1 MTNIDDDQTPEDDD
15 GLVTTLMGR
24 FPNSG
29 MLELLMADRLEDQER
44 ERLRDI
50 VFDQFGKLD

>member
-1 MTNIDDDQTPEDDD
+1 MTTFDEDQTPEDDD
-15 GLVTTLMGR
+15 GQPTTLMGR

-29 MLELLMADRLEDQER
+29 MLELLMADRLEEKER

-50 VFDQFGKLD
+50 AFDQFDKLD

>member
-1 MTNIDDDQTPEDDD
+1 MTNIDEDQTPEDDD
-15 GLVTTLMGR
+15 SQPTTLMGR

-29 MLELLMADRLEDQER
+29 MLELLMAYRLEEKER

-50 VFDQFGKLD
+50 AFDQFGKLD

>member
-1 MTNIDDDQTPEDDD
+1 MTNIDADQTPEDDD
-15 GLVTTLMGR
+15 SQPTTLMGR

-29 MLELLMADRLEDQER
+29 MLELLMADRLVEKER

-50 VFDQFGKLD
+50 AFDQFGKLD

>member
-1 MTNIDDDQTPEDDD
+1 MTTFDEDQTPEDDD
-15 GLVTTLMGR
+15 SQPTTLKGR

-50 VFDQFGKLD
+50 AFDQFGKLD

>member
-1 MTNIDDDQTPEDDD
+1 MTTFDEDQTLEDDD
-15 GLVTTLMGR
+15 SQPTTLKGR

-50 VFDQFGKLD
+50 AFDQFGKLD

>member
-1 MTNIDDDQTPEDDD
+1 MTNIDEDQTPEDDD
-15 GLVTTLMGR
+15 SQPTTLKGR

-29 MLELLMADRLEDQER
+29 MLKLLMADRLEDQER

-50 VFDQFGKLD
+50 AFDQFDKLD

>member
-1 MTNIDDDQTPEDDD
+1 MTNIDEDQTPEDDD
-15 GLVTTLMGR
+15 GLATTLMGR

-29 MLELLMADRLEDQER
+29 MLELLMADRREEKER

-50 VFDQFGKLD
+50 AFDQFGKLD

>member
-1 MTNIDDDQTPEDDD
+1 MTNIDEDQTPEDDD
-15 GLVTTLMGR
+15 SQPTTLMGR

-29 MLELLMADRLEDQER
+29 MLELLMADRLEEKER

-50 VFDQFGKLD
+50 AFDQFGNLD

>member
-1 MTNIDDDQTPEDDD
+1 MTNIDEDPTPEDDD
-15 GLVTTLMGR
+15 EQPTTLKGR

-29 MLELLMADRLEDQER
+29 MLKLLMADRLEDQER

-50 VFDQFGKLD
+50 AFDQFGKLG

>member
-15 GLVTTLMGR
+15 SQPTTLMGR

-29 MLELLMADRLEDQER
+29 MLELLMADRREERER
-44 ERLRDI
+44 ERLCDI
-50 VFDQFGKLD
+50 AFDQFGKLD

>member
-1 MTNIDDDQTPEDDD
+1 MTNIDKDQTSEDDD
-15 GLVTTLMGR
+15 DQPTTLMGR

-29 MLELLMADRLEDQER
+29 MLELLMADRLEEKER

-50 VFDQFGKLD
+50 AFDQFGKLD

>member
-1 MTNIDDDQTPEDDD
+1 MTNIDEDQTPEDDD
-15 GLVTTLMGR
+15 SQPTTLMGR

-29 MLELLMADRLEDQER
+29 MLELLMADRLVEKER

-50 VFDQFGKLD
+50 AFDQFGKLD

>member
-1 MTNIDDDQTPEDDD
+1 MTNIDDDQTPEDEFDHT
-15 GLVTTLMGR
+15 TTLKGR

-29 MLELLMADRLEDQER
+29 MLELLMADRREEKER

-50 VFDQFGKLD
+50 AFDQFGKLD

>member
-1 MTNIDDDQTPEDDD
+1 MTNIDDDQIPKDDD
-15 GLVTTLMGR
+15 GLVTTLKGR

-50 VFDQFGKLD
+50 AFDQFGNLD